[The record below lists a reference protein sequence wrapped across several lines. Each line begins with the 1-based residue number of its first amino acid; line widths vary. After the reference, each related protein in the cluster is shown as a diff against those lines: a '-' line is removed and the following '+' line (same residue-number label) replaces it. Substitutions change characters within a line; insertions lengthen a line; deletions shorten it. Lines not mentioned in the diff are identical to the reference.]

1 MQHMNAP
8 DAHDRH
14 PVIRG
19 PLRPCSAARRY
30 AVAGCLAL
38 LAVLAAIHPRS
49 VEAQE
54 NALTVTAGSDVSEA
68 TLTYL
73 NRPIFTFR
81 SSIGTTTPE
90 ERAERSH
97 QRLADLTD
105 EVLSKPIELKTVT
118 LDDQNGVILTIG
130 GNLLFGIAP
139 GDVDPEYPLSVD
151 VIADD
156 AKRRL
161 EEAFAARLE
170 QQRMPVIVR
179 ALALTAAATALLA
192 GLIWLVWRVRLRVGD
207 WFHTLISARI
217 EKAAKGR
224 LQWKEYGLVLTHRV
238 MQLVT
243 GFAIL
248 LLLYIWLAFSL
259 RQFPVTQPVGERLRG
274 FFIDVASDLG
284 LKAVSAVPGIVTVG
298 IIFLIAQALS
308 HALSNV
314 AEAVESRRLSIPF
327 VQSDTARATRQ
338 ILRFIIWGIALA
350 VAHPYIPG
358 SDSLAFQGLSVLF
371 GLMISLGSTGI
382 VSQMMSGTVVAYT
395 RALHVGDYVSIGEV
409 EGMVSEVGTISTKL
423 VTMSNEEVTI
433 PNSVLI
439 ENTIRNYSQSFAGSA
454 SLVSTKITI
463 GYDTPWRQ
471 VHAMLLMAADQVE
484 GVCKAPAPYVFQRAL
499 TDFYAEYELFA
510 LVELPMERLAV
521 LSALHG
527 KIQDVFNTYGVQ
539 IMSPQYYEQPPQP
552 LIVPKEKWFTAPAKD
567 AEEGKQAAE

>member
-1 MQHMNAP
+1 MKELHPNHKQPRGQGVLWRLGAMLCWLTFAI
-8 DAHDRH
+8 AVFLCWHD
-14 PVIRG
+14 G
-19 PLRPCSAARRY
+19 
-30 AVAGCLAL
+30 AL
-38 LAVLAAIHPRS
+38 
-49 VEAQE
+49 AQE
-54 NALTVTAGSDVSEA
+54 TSAKETEATLPEA

-81 SSIGTTTPE
+81 SSIGTTTPA
-90 ERAERSH
+90 ERAERSYR
-97 QRLADLTD
+97 RLAELPD
-105 EVLSKPIELKTVT
+105 EVLTQPIELKPLT
-118 LDDQNGVILTIG
+118 LGEHSGIIVTIG

-139 GDVDPEYPLSVD
+139 GDVDPEYPLGMD
-151 VIADD
+151 VLAAD
-156 AKRRL
+156 AKGKL

-170 QQRMPVIVR
+170 QQRLPVIAR
-179 ALALTAAATALLA
+179 SLSLTAVATALLA
-192 GLIWLVWRVRLRVGD
+192 GLTWLVWRVRLRFGD
-207 WFHTLISARI
+207 WFHTLISTRI
-217 EKAAKGR
+217 EKAAQGH
-224 LQWKEYGLVLTHRV
+224 LQWKEYGLVLTHRL
-238 MQLVT
+238 MQLMIAFT
-243 GFAIL
+243 IL
-248 LLLYIWLAFSL
+248 LLIYIWLAFSL
-259 RQFPVTQPVGERLRG
+259 RQFPVTQPVGDRLRG
-274 FFIDVASDLG
+274 FFINVASDLG
-284 LKAVSAVPGIVTVG
+284 FKAVSAVPGIVTVAV
-298 IIFLIAQALS
+298 IFLIAQALS
-308 HALSNV
+308 RALSNV
-314 AEAVESRRLSIPF
+314 AQAVENRRLSIPF

-350 VAHPYIPG
+350 VAYPYIPG

-423 VTMSNEEVTI
+423 VTMSSEEVTI

-454 SLVSTKITI
+454 SQVSTKITI

-484 GVCKAPAPYVFQRAL
+484 GICKKPAPYVFQRAL
-499 TDFYAEYELFA
+499 TDFYTEYELFA
-510 LVELPMERLAV
+510 LVEMPMERLAV

-552 LIVPKEKWFTAPAKD
+552 LIVPKEKWFTPPAKQE
-567 AEEGKQAAE
+567 A